1 MDHKQEQPITSSTQL
16 SVLTPCQWS
25 VRVPSSLGASH
36 LDLLSLFSNLPVT
49 FLPEILV
56 CLLTQRLRVMSSQR
70 TKLWL
75 LACKQQVYC
84 LKALSKYLQYYTER
98 LNSKEKEP
106 ENVENENLLIC
117 QGILF
122 CTFNFSHA
130 LRWLFYLVLT
140 GGFGTN
146 TCGFLHLPCLH
157 RSLMCFVFFS
167 VPLPLF
173 SLEVWHLD

>member
-25 VRVPSSLGASH
+25 VRAPSSLGTPH
-36 LDLLSLFSNLPVT
+36 LDLLCLFSNLPIT
-49 FLPEILV
+49 FFPEIIV

-84 LKALSKYLQYYTER
+84 LKALSKYWQYYAECS
-98 LNSKEKEP
+98 NSKDKEP
-106 ENVENENLLIC
+106 ENVEYENLLIC

-130 LRWLFYLVLT
+130 LRSYFIL
-140 GGFGTN
+140 
-146 TCGFLHLPCLH
+146 
-157 RSLMCFVFFS
+157 S
-167 VPLPLF
+167 
-173 SLEVWHLD
+173 